1 MLHISSIDN
10 CQEEE
15 MSKNNALVQQHAQ
28 QEIDMKKQVKLLSSD
43 KFADITWA
51 GNSQIINS
59 YFFFLFSSKRI
70 ACCSTKKIR

>member
-15 MSKNNALVQQHAQ
+15 MSKNNVLVQQHAQ

-43 KFADITWA
+43 KFAQWYNVSWKYSDH
-51 GNSQIINS
+51 
-59 YFFFLFSSKRI
+59 
-70 ACCSTKKIR
+70 

>member
-1 MLHISSIDN
+1 MLDISFIDN

-51 GNSQIINS
+51 GNCQIFNS
-59 YFFFLFSSKRI
+59 YLFFSFF
-70 ACCSTKKIR
+70 